1 MTTTSAAYDA
11 LRERTKAVKPD
22 EPHKPGG
29 YWVAV
34 LLEGPEHSK
43 ASEQHDFLW
52 IKANSKTKI
61 KTIHN
66 EYHRR
71 YQDRPGHLRL
81 QLGPTVPEN
90 TVSEDN
96 LIVLVPVRTDAPT
109 APPAPTEVVRTSS
122 VMPEPVQAKTSAA
135 LSLATPP
142 TAAQSSNGPVKPE
155 PFGNVPLS
163 PALNG
168 VVPDDQDAASEENE
182 DTKLAPQ
189 NPFLQQLSS
198 ETDPEKLEKGVEEAV
213 NLLEKLQE
221 PLADDQTSSE
231 DAAQWLRQIR
241 DLKNESIRSRTV
253 IGVVG
258 NTGAGKSSVINALLD
273 EERLVP
279 TNCMRACTAV
289 VTELSYNESDDAEDR
304 YRADVEFIKPEEWY
318 KELEI
323 LFEDLLDGSGNI
335 RKEVTSNPDGEAG
348 IAFAKIHA
356 VYPHRTK
363 ESLAAGGL
371 EALKRD
377 ATVNNILGTVKHIA
391 DSDNNKFYKKLQTYV
406 DSQEKNTG
414 QKKDKKTETKR
425 M

>member
-90 TVSEDN
+90 TVR
-96 LIVLVPVRTDAPT
+96 VP
-109 APPAPTEVVRTSS
+109 
-122 VMPEPVQAKTSAA
+122 AA
-135 LSLATPP
+135 PP
-142 TAAQSSNGPVKPE
+142 TAQGYTSPYLHNHPQSPFSSNYSSSAASPSSRGHAQLPTQ
-155 PFGNVPLS
+155 FGNVPLS